1 MNPATRSFLR
11 AAAEGDTNL
20 IRALL
25 AQGTDV
31 NSKNAAGQTA
41 LMLASAF
48 GHLPVVE
55 LLLAAGAERE
65 LQDDLG
71 LSAIDWSNNYT
82 SIGDLI
88 AAPPKIETAPTTES
102 VAPVE
107 PPPVI
112 SEELE
117 TPEPTESIDRSRRG
131 LGGLAGAILRDKAVI
146 VTNNPPPTEAVK
158 VSTAE
163 DLKADFK
170 GEQPTV
176 LPTPALNPSS
186 QIIAAKH
193 ERDADL
199 PVLPPQDAIPPL
211 ERQPEPAVLSPG
223 EEAPAIPSLFTP
235 RRRIL
240 SPLPED
246 DIPDLPP
253 TYETK
258 VEATTT
264 DDDTLA
270 GAERDDTAAPGTRSL
285 SPGRIFE
292 VQQAEKQ
299 RPVPNKVKVDLPTFD
314 SIHHR
319 TPRPILW
326 LLIILFVGIG
336 AFGGYRL
343 SNYLFEKQ
351 NNQST
356 KETTAPQAQPLAAP
370 IKLGP
375 VVGGNLAGMGL
386 LIPDANYPPSGK
398 IPYGSVTVNV
408 WVDQKGKVASAR
420 ATDGDK
426 SLRAAA
432 EEAAR
437 RAAFSPEKLHDK
449 GRYVVGTITYSFLAP
464 HPEPKPE
471 STQPL
476 PSPSAAATTAT
487 IPAETSSAPK
497 VGGPLAGAEL
507 KIPTP
512 DYPADA
518 RRNGIKGTV
527 TLVIRVNK
535 AGKVVSWRTLEGEQR
550 LRTPAIRAARAA
562 TFSPEKLPGNGD
574 VVGTITYT
582 FKQ

>member
-48 GHLPVVE
+48 GHLPVVQA
-55 LLLAAGAERE
+55 LLAAGAERE

-88 AAPPKIETAPTTES
+88 SAPPRIETAPTTEY

-107 PPPVI
+107 LPPVI

-117 TPEPTESIDRSRRG
+117 MPEPTESIDRSRRG

-146 VTNNPPPTEAVK
+146 VTNNSPPTESAK
-158 VSTAE
+158 VSTTEDFNAE
-163 DLKADFK
+163 SKA
-170 GEQPTV
+170 EQPTV

-186 QIIAAKH
+186 QIITSEH
-193 ERDADL
+193 ESNADL
-199 PVLPPQDAIPPL
+199 PVLPPQNAIPPL
-211 ERQPEPAVLSPG
+211 EQPEPAVVSPG

-253 TYETK
+253 TYESK
-258 VEATTT
+258 VGATTT

-285 SPGRIFE
+285 SAGRIFE

-299 RPVPNKVKVDLPTFD
+299 RPVPHKVKVDVPPFD

-351 NNQST
+351 NNQSP
-356 KETTAPQAQPLAAP
+356 KETTAPQAQPLSAR

-375 VVGGNLAGMGL
+375 VVGGNLAGMAL
-386 LIPDANYPPSGK
+386 LIPDATYPPSGK

-408 WVDQKGKVASAR
+408 WVDQKGKVTSAR

-437 RAAFSPEKLHDK
+437 RAAFAPEKLQDK
-449 GRYVVGTITYSFLAP
+449 GRFVVGTITYSFLAP
-464 HPEPKPE
+464 HSEPEPV
-471 STQPL
+471 SSQPL

-527 TLVIRVNK
+527 TLVIRVNR

-562 TFSPEKLPGNGD
+562 TFSPEKLTGNGD